1 MAAPAGMG
9 DHMVDYRLL
18 ALDYDG
24 TLARSGVI
32 AEPTERALRAAK
44 QAGIRLV
51 LATGREIEALLDACP
66 QIGLFDLVVAEN
78 GGLLFYPARGE
89 IEYLA
94 EPRPAELL
102 QELER
107 RGIFFRRG
115 RVILSTWAAQAG
127 VIQDALARLKL
138 DLPIT
143 YNKDSAMFLPPGIDK
158 ASGLRAGLR
167 RLGVDPSTCV
177 GMGDAENDIC
187 FVEVCGLVVAPANAI
202 ADLKAVAGLIMTN
215 ENGAGVAE
223 FIYQHLLAGDRPG
236 RDVEA
241 VPPEIRAEPGD

>member
-1 MAAPAGMG
+1 
-9 DHMVDYRLL
+9 MVHYRLL

-24 TLARSGVI
+24 TVARHGVI
-32 AEPTERALRAAK
+32 AAATEQALRAAR

-51 LATGREIEALLDACP
+51 LATGREVDALLETCP

-78 GGLLFYPARGE
+78 GGLLYFPEEEE

-94 EPRPAELL
+94 ESRPADLL

-107 RGIFFRRG
+107 RGVFFRRG
-115 RVILSTWAAQAG
+115 RVILSTHATEAA

-138 DLPIT
+138 DLPVT
-143 YNKDSAMFLPPGIDK
+143 YNKDAAMFLPPGIDK
-158 ASGLRAGLR
+158 ASGLRAGLH
-167 RLGVDPSTCV
+167 RLGIDPRVCV

-202 ADLKAVAGLIMTN
+202 ADLKAVAGMVMRH

-223 FIYQHLLAGDRPG
+223 FIYEHLLAC
-236 RDVEA
+236 A
-241 VPPEIRAEPGD
+241 PGDSADAADLSD

>member
-1 MAAPAGMG
+1 MA
-9 DHMVDYRLL
+9 DYRLL

-24 TLARSGVI
+24 TLATRGVI

-44 QAGIRLV
+44 QAGILLV
-51 LATGREIEALLDACP
+51 LATGREVEPLIEACP

-78 GGLLFYPARGE
+78 GGLLYFPDRHA
-89 IEYLA
+89 IEHLA

-102 QELER
+102 EELQR
-107 RGIFFRRG
+107 VGVFFRRG
-115 RVILSTWAAQAG
+115 RVILSTRAEDAA
-127 VIQDALARLKL
+127 VIQDAIARLKL
-138 DLPIT
+138 ELPVT

-167 RLGVDPSTCV
+167 RLGVDSSACV

-202 ADLKAVAGLIMTN
+202 ADLKAVAGLVMAH
-215 ENGAGVAE
+215 ENGAGVVE
-223 FIYQHLLAGDRPG
+223 FIYRHLLAGRGPG
-236 RDVEA
+236 ASPDA
-241 VPPEIRAEPGD
+241 AAPEMGAGAGA

>member
-1 MAAPAGMG
+1 MA
-9 DHMVDYRLL
+9 HYRLL

-24 TLARSGVI
+24 TLATRGVI

-44 QAGIRLV
+44 QAGILLV
-51 LATGREIEALLDACP
+51 LATGREVEPLIEACP

-78 GGLLFYPARGE
+78 GGLLYFPARDA
-89 IEYLA
+89 IEHLA

-102 QELER
+102 EELER
-107 RGIFFRRG
+107 QGVFFRRG
-115 RVILSTWAAQAG
+115 RVILSTRVEEMP
-127 VIQDALARLKL
+127 VIQDAIARLKL
-138 DLPIT
+138 DLPVT

-167 RLGVDPSTCV
+167 RLGVDPRACV

-202 ADLKAVAGLIMTN
+202 AELKAVAGLVMTH

-223 FIYQHLLAGDRPG
+223 FIYEHLLAGTG
-236 RDVEA
+236 
-241 VPPEIRAEPGD
+241 PGDSPTAAAPEMGAAPGA

>member
-1 MAAPAGMG
+1 MA
-9 DHMVDYRLL
+9 HYRLL

-24 TLARSGVI
+24 TLARGGVI
-32 AEPTERALRAAK
+32 EPPTEQALRAAK
-44 QAGIRLV
+44 NAGIMLV
-51 LATGREIEALLDACP
+51 LATGREVELLIEACP

-78 GGLLFYPARGE
+78 GALLYYPAQGE

-102 QELER
+102 AELER
-107 RGIFFRRG
+107 QGVFFRRG
-115 RVILSTWAAQAG
+115 RVILSTRSTEAG
-127 VIQDALARLKL
+127 VIQETITRLKL
-138 DLPIT
+138 NLPIT

-167 RLGVDPSTCV
+167 RLGVDPAVCV
-177 GMGDAENDIC
+177 GIGDAENDIC

-202 ADLKAVAGLIMTN
+202 ADLKAVARLIMRN

-223 FIYQHLLAGDRPG
+223 FIHRHLLTGDGPG
-236 RDVEA
+236 GDMGTA
-241 VPPEIRAEPGD
+241 PPEMRAEPGD